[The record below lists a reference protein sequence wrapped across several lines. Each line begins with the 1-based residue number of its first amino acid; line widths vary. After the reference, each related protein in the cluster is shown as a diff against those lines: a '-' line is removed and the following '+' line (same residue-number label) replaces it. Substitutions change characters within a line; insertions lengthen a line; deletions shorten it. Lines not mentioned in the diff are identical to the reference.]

1 MLRNIFLKT
10 LRDNRWGTLIWGLG
24 IGALLGIVVTE
35 YVTFVGRPE
44 SLAAFTQAYQAF
56 GFLVGEYVPIDTLG
70 GFLTIEAG
78 VYTADFLAI
87 WLAVMGVGV
96 IRGEE
101 EPGTLDALLA
111 TPHGRGTVF
120 WQKVAAVGVCLVL
133 ANILIAAGLAVSLWA
148 TGQRLPFDGV
158 LGALLNGAILAAFW
172 GAAGVLLGQL
182 IARRRTA
189 TILAGGLVVAT
200 FLVNNIVETVP
211 VLRGWGVLLPFHYY
225 NLSKPL
231 VPGRTLDP
239 GAVAV
244 LTLATAGLLIL
255 AAWLFAR
262 RDVGAAFALW
272 PARARARR
280 APRAGSLLLGSVW
293 AKSLRDQVGP
303 TLGGGLALTIYCALM
318 VGTVNSALAPMY
330 EGLNAI
336 PWFTKLFGPLVTNEG
351 YISVVLFFYFP
362 AVIALL
368 MLLNIWGWAGEEE
381 EGRLEVLIAAP
392 VARSQVVLARYGAAL
407 LSLAGILALTFAGIA
422 LTAAAAQVP
431 LRLDRVAEAVLGA
444 APPALVVLAFG
455 LALATWLPRPGM
467 AVGVTGGL
475 LIAMFLLDGLAPLFD
490 WPDVVRHLSIFHY
503 YGRPMLDGL
512 VWGDMAVLLIAA
524 GLLVGWNLLSFRRRD
539 ILT

>member
-10 LRDNRWGTLIWGLG
+10 LRDNRWGTLLWGLG
-24 IGALLGIVVTE
+24 IGAMLGIVVTE

-78 VYTADFLAI
+78 VYTTDFLAI
-87 WLAVMGVGV
+87 WLAVMGVAV

-111 TPHGRGTVF
+111 TPHGRRTVF

-133 ANILIAAGLAVSLWA
+133 ANLLIAAGLGVSLWA
-148 TGQRLPFDGV
+148 TGQHLPVTGV
-158 LGALLNGAILAAFW
+158 LGALLNGAVLAAFW

-211 VLRGWGVLLPFHYY
+211 PLRGWGVLLPFHYY

-280 APRAGSLLLGSVW
+280 APPAGSLLLGSVW

-368 MLLNIWGWAGEEE
+368 MLLNVWGWAGEEE
-381 EGRLEVLIAAP
+381 EGRLEVLITAP
-392 VARSQVVLARYGAAL
+392 VARSQVVLARYGAAVV
-407 LSLAGILALTFAGIA
+407 SLAGILALTFAGIA

-444 APPALVVLAFG
+444 APLALFVLAFG
-455 LALATWLPRPGM
+455 LTLAAWLPRPGM
-467 AVGVTGGL
+467 AVAVTGGL

-490 WPDVVRHLSIFHY
+490 WPDIVRHLSIFHY